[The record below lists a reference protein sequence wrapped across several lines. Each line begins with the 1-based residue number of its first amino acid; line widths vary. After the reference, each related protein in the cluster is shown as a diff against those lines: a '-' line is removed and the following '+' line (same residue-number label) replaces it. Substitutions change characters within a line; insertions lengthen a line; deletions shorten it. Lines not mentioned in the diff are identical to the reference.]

1 MTHPTL
7 GTTTT
12 GAAVPIQID
21 RLVESR
27 LLLTANSGAGKSWA
41 IRRLLEQTH
50 GRVQHLVLDPEDE
63 FHTLRER
70 FDYVLAARY
79 GADCIADPRHAGLLA
94 RKLLELNA
102 SAVIGLHELKAHDR
116 VRFVRGFLEALVDAP
131 RSMWRPALVV
141 IDEAHVFCP
150 QHGQAESANA
160 VIDLMTRGR
169 KRGLCGVLATQRISK
184 LHKDAA
190 AEANNKL
197 VGRCALDVDMKRAAD
212 ELGFSGRD
220 EQHAL
225 RTLPPGEFFAF
236 GPALAEQ
243 VTRMRVGNVATTHP
257 KVGARSAPVPA
268 ARETVQAVLAQLADL
283 PKEAEQEARTVES
296 LGRRVRELE
305 AELRKARAGAPDP
318 EAIERARAAGREDG
332 RDEAARSRAATVRFL
347 RDCATHAEVAAEA
360 ARRTVK
366 ALAETLDRV
375 EVAVPMPPTAHFST
389 SNDVAKTAVPAR
401 PTPPRQVSRLRS
413 ETVSGGT
420 ARLAGPEQR
429 ILDAIAWLE
438 QIGITE
444 PEQTA
449 VAFLAGYTYGG
460 GAFNNPRG
468 ALRTKGLVEYRAGD
482 RIALTDDGRAHARLP
497 DAPLTS
503 DELHRRVLDR
513 LPGPEQRLLRPLLD
527 VYPDALSNEDLAER
541 AGYTAGAGAF
551 NNPRGRLR
559 SLGLV
564 EYPQPGHVVARGI
577 LFVEGIIRNSTPRR
591 CARIAG
597 WLLGLVLFGLPRGR
611 VDDAHA
617 LVRPAGERYQPV
629 ISSEVFLVR
638 PDVTRILSEPYA
650 RVHRGGIGRCSP
662 DGEEHRIAVRNHDR
676 VKRLKRN
683 GNVPRATYGLAWRQ
697 RKLGRAGGKVRVA
710 ECAVVGLRNDRYPRN
725 DLHIDCGRFP
735 RVIDVD
741 NDRIVDVIQ
750 SPFLRY
756 IDRVRLVDAHRV
768 YDELGGLVGHER
780 FAGDLVA
787 FPREPIRFFGG
798 ACGLAVT
805 EKCQN
810 DHDKKRGKSQSL
822 IPEFI
827 RSPRAISFDIRSALS
842 GLCFLFALGIW
853 ASAPLWFD
861 RVGRWWLLVYPV
873 SLALVVLGAHLM
885 SDLRFLLGLRGFN

>member
-1 MTHPTL
+1 MTSPTL
-7 GTTTT
+7 GTTTA
-12 GAAVPIQID
+12 GAAVPIQLE
-21 RLVESR
+21 RLIESR

-70 FDYVLAARY
+70 FDYVLAARH
-79 GADCIADPRHAGLLA
+79 GADCIADPRHAALLA

-116 VRFVRGFLEALVDAP
+116 VRFVRAFLEALVDAP

-150 QHGQAESANA
+150 QHGQAESSGA

-212 ELGFSGRD
+212 ELGFSGRE

-236 GPALAEQ
+236 GPALAES
-243 VTRMRVGNVATTHP
+243 VTRMRVGTVATTHP

-268 ARETVQAVLAQLADL
+268 ARETVRTVLAQLADL
-283 PKEAEQEARTVES
+283 PKEAEEEARTIES

-318 EAIERARAAGREDG
+318 AAIERARAAGFEEG
-332 RDEAARSRAATVRFL
+332 RR
-347 RDCATHAEVAAEA
+347 EA
-360 ARRTVK
+360 ARRLQDLRGRARKVLTALDDCAGKVRDLCLAVAEADDAAAMPVRVSCPSTIPGVVATVSGSSSSVRVG
-366 ALAETLDRV
+366 LD
-375 EVAVPMPPTAHFST
+375 
-389 SNDVAKTAVPAR
+389 
-401 PTPPRQVSRLRS
+401 PPRQVSRPRS
-413 ETVSGGT
+413 ETGAASNGH
-420 ARLAGPEQR
+420 LAGPEQR

-438 QIGITE
+438 QIGVTE
-444 PEQTA
+444 PQQTA

-468 ALRTKGLVEYRAGD
+468 ALRTKGLVEYRAGE
-482 RIALTDDGRAHARLP
+482 RIALTDDGRSHARVP

-527 VYPDALSNEDLAER
+527 AYPEALTNEDLAER

-564 EYPQPGHVVARGI
+564 DYPQPGRVVARSV
-577 LFVEGIIRNSTPRR
+577 LFVEGR
-591 CARIAG
+591 
-597 WLLGLVLFGLPRGR
+597 
-611 VDDAHA
+611 
-617 LVRPAGERYQPV
+617 
-629 ISSEVFLVR
+629 
-638 PDVTRILSEPYA
+638 
-650 RVHRGGIGRCSP
+650 
-662 DGEEHRIAVRNHDR
+662 
-676 VKRLKRN
+676 
-683 GNVPRATYGLAWRQ
+683 
-697 RKLGRAGGKVRVA
+697 
-710 ECAVVGLRNDRYPRN
+710 
-725 DLHIDCGRFP
+725 
-735 RVIDVD
+735 
-741 NDRIVDVIQ
+741 
-750 SPFLRY
+750 
-756 IDRVRLVDAHRV
+756 
-768 YDELGGLVGHER
+768 
-780 FAGDLVA
+780 
-787 FPREPIRFFGG
+787 
-798 ACGLAVT
+798 
-805 EKCQN
+805 
-810 DHDKKRGKSQSL
+810 
-822 IPEFI
+822 
-827 RSPRAISFDIRSALS
+827 
-842 GLCFLFALGIW
+842 
-853 ASAPLWFD
+853 
-861 RVGRWWLLVYPV
+861 
-873 SLALVVLGAHLM
+873 
-885 SDLRFLLGLRGFN
+885 